1 LDAEA
6 RRWTKDLLGSAAS
19 TNLDKKQAS
28 GQRLVQ
34 SLSLGRLLGASSG
47 MSCHEAV
54 LLHFFV
60 LNIEHV
66 GRLLMEREVRGRTHQ
81 AKACKA
87 SGFLSLTRPITA
99 GAHF

>member
-1 LDAEA
+1 MLKPVAGPKILWGL
-6 RRWTKDLLGSAAS
+6 RP

-28 GQRLVQ
+28 EQRFVQ
-34 SLSLGRLLGASSG
+34 AFSLGRLLEPSSG
-47 MSCHEAV
+47 VSCHGAV

-66 GRLLMEREVRGRTHQ
+66 GRLFMECEVRGRRYQ

-87 SGFLSLTRPITA
+87 SGSLSLTQPITA
-99 GAHF
+99 GAHI